1 MKGGFT
7 LNLPA
12 LMSQF
17 GPIIVIF
24 AIFYFLIIR
33 PQQRRERDRRN
44 MLSSL
49 QEGSDI
55 VTIGGIYGKILN
67 LKEDVVTLDVGNKI
81 KIKVTRSAIGSVL
94 KEAHKTEN

>member
-1 MKGGFT
+1 M
-7 LNLPA
+7 NPA
-12 LMSQF
+12 AFMNQF

-33 PQQRRERDRRN
+33 PQQKREKDRRN

-49 QEGSDI
+49 KEGDDI
-55 VTIGGIYGKILN
+55 LTIGGIYGRILN
-67 LKEDVVTLDVGNKI
+67 LKEDLVTLDVGDKI

-94 KEAHKTEN
+94 KTTQKTED